1 MKAVIVSPPGDA
13 GQLNISS
20 WEKPV
25 PNQHEILVKVAA
37 TAINRADILQ
47 RKGSYPPPKGAS
59 PILGLEISGE
69 VTKAG
74 KNVTRWK
81 AGDKVFGL
89 LPGGGYAQYAVIHQD
104 MAMSMPNNLSFEQAA
119 AIPEVFLTAYLAL
132 QWLANLQPKE
142 KLLIHAGASGVGTA
156 AIQLAKHM
164 QAGQIIITASAPK
177 HPLCLNLGVDHAI
190 DYKTQDF
197 QEKVLAYTQQEGVD
211 VIIDFIAAPYL
222 HKNMHCLRTDGRLV
236 LLALLGGAKA
246 DSFDMGEVLQKR
258 LQIIGSTLRSRSLDY
273 QIRLT
278 KDFADFA
285 LSKFQH
291 QQLHPVIDK
300 VFDWQDVQQ
309 AHKYMESNQ
318 NTGKIVMKVH

>member
-104 MAMSMPNNLSFEQAA
+104 MAMPNNLSFEQAA

-132 QWLANLQPKE
+132 QWLASLQS
-142 KLLIHAGASGVGTA
+142 LL
-156 AIQLAKHM
+156 
-164 QAGQIIITASAPK
+164 
-177 HPLCLNLGVDHAI
+177 
-190 DYKTQDF
+190 Y
-197 QEKVLAYTQQEGVD
+197 
-211 VIIDFIAAPYL
+211 
-222 HKNMHCLRTDGRLV
+222 RL
-236 LLALLGGAKA
+236 
-246 DSFDMGEVLQKR
+246 M
-258 LQIIGSTLRSRSLDY
+258 
-273 QIRLT
+273 
-278 KDFADFA
+278 
-285 LSKFQH
+285 
-291 QQLHPVIDK
+291 
-300 VFDWQDVQQ
+300 
-309 AHKYMESNQ
+309 
-318 NTGKIVMKVH
+318 